1 MRLLVKWLRPDVIP
15 SPRRKK
21 IPFGIKLQLFLYRR
35 CLKKLAKWYSRYAF
49 SDNIVISGTPTIKL
63 MHDFRDYSFEAELK
77 RIHLFLP
84 DGIHECSGT
93 TSSFPDKRKRRPYYS
108 RFLFEDHFLLEVD
121 GKKVSI
127 DHGQGRSFVS
137 TIKGRLKESETTST
151 IAKYVFSGS
160 YRSNKTGESTKS
172 SSISNSISSSILT
185 SQADREGS
193 ISVIPAENKGAS
205 LRKTGGLF
213 GNDPLLG
220 IKPESQEELPSV
232 QSPSIKSLEGV
243 TIDESF

>member
-1 MRLLVKWLRPDVIP
+1 MLLLIKWLRPDVIP

-21 IPFGIKLQLFLYRR
+21 IPFGTRLQLFLYRSGLR
-35 CLKKLAKWYSRYAF
+35 KLAKWYSRYAF
-49 SDNIVISGTPTIKL
+49 SDSIVISGTPSIKL

-84 DGIHECSGT
+84 DGIHECSGA

-108 RFLFEDHFLLEVD
+108 SFHFEDHFLLEVD

-137 TIKGRLKESETTST
+137 TIKGRLKESDTTST

-160 YRSNKTGESTKS
+160 FRSNITGESTKS
-172 SSISNSISSSILT
+172 SSISNSILSSILT
-185 SQADREGS
+185 NQAPREGVLS
-193 ISVIPAENKGAS
+193 RDPAKNTGVS

-213 GNDPLLG
+213 SDDPLLG
-220 IKPESQEELPSV
+220 IRSESQDEHPSV
-232 QSPSIKSLEGV
+232 PSSSIKSLEGV